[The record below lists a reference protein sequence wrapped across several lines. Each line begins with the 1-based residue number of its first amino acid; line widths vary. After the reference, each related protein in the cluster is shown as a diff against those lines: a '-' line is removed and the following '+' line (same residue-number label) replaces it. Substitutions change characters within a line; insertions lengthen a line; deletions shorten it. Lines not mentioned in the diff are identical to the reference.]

1 MENEIQVHLQIEKV
15 EIFIS
20 RSPYEDLT
28 VERFELM
35 TNGIAEV
42 MIPEIWNEDS
52 F

>member
-1 MENEIQVHLQIEKV
+1 MHLRIAKV

-20 RSPYEDLT
+20 RSTYEDLT

-42 MIPEIWNEDS
+42 MKTEIWNEDS